1 MSLVTVSQLTP
12 LVPSPIDAAALQAVI
27 DRVEAD
33 LTALVGAPYDGSA
46 LTETVTGGGED
57 VFLKRPID
65 SVSSVTEYAL
75 LSSTSG
81 TVLVEGTTFYVWP
94 DQGRL
99 TRLGRSD
106 GWGERVVVSYVPQ
119 DQRER
124 RKQVII
130 DLVRVYLSRS
140 ALKSESIS
148 GSHSY
153 NAPDNWEAEVR
164 RVARRL
170 QFTVV

>member
-1 MSLVTVSQLTP
+1 MSLVTVNELTP
-12 LVPSPIDAAALQAVI
+12 LVPSPIDAAALQALI

-33 LTALVGAPYDGSA
+33 LTALVGAPYDGNA
-46 LTETVTGGGED
+46 IMETVAGKGED
-57 VFLKRPID
+57 VFLKRPIG

-81 TVLVEGTTFYVWP
+81 TALTEGVEFFVWP

-99 TRLGRSD
+99 IRLGRSD
-106 GWGERVVVSYVPQ
+106 GWGARVVVSYVPQ
-119 DQRER
+119 DQRLR
-124 RKQVII
+124 RKQVVI

-140 ALKSESIS
+140 ALAGESIS

-153 NAPDNWEAEVR
+153 TSPANWEAEVR

-170 QFTVV
+170 QFTSV